1 MALLRVDLDGT
12 LIDSVEGIGN
22 CVRHALQGMG
32 APVPDAATLRGWI
45 GPPLRTSFA
54 RVFDDPRAIE
64 DAVALYRERFDA
76 IGWRE
81 HRVYDGVGVA
91 LESLRDAGHRLAIVT
106 AKNEPHAE
114 RIVAHLPFAHLFER
128 VTGATPDGRIGEKPQ
143 LIALALERLGASAEG
158 AWMIGDR
165 HHDVEGARHHGM
177 RSAGVLWGFGSEQEL
192 RHAGADVLVGTP
204 AELAGLP
211 LSGHS

>member
-1 MALLRVDLDGT
+1 MALLLVDLDGT
-12 LIDSVEGIGN
+12 LIDSVEGISN
-22 CVRHALQGMG
+22 CVRHALEGLG
-32 APVPDAATLRGWI
+32 APVPDAATMRGWI

-54 RVFDDPRAIE
+54 KVFDDPQRIE
-64 DAVALYRERFDA
+64 DAVRLYRERFDA
-76 IGWRE
+76 LGWRE
-81 HRVYDGVGVA
+81 HRVYAGVGDA
-91 LESLRDAGHRLAIVT
+91 LAALRDAGHRLAIVT

-128 VTGATPDGRIGEKPQ
+128 ITGATADGRIGEKPQ

-177 RSAGVLWGFGSEQEL
+177 RSAGVLWGFGSESEL
-192 RHAGADVLVGTP
+192 REAGADVVVQTP
-204 AELAGLP
+204 RQLADLP
-211 LSGHS
+211 V

>member
-1 MALLRVDLDGT
+1 MALLLVDLDGT
-12 LIDSVEGIGN
+12 LIDSVEGISN
-22 CVRHALQGMG
+22 CVRHALEGLG

-54 RVFDDPRAIE
+54 KVFDDPQRIE
-64 DAVALYRERFDA
+64 DAVRLYRERFDA
-76 IGWRE
+76 LGWRE
-81 HRVYDGVGVA
+81 HRVYAGVGDA
-91 LESLRDAGHRLAIVT
+91 LAALRDAGHRLAIVT

-128 VTGATPDGRIGEKPQ
+128 ITGATADGRIGEKPQ

-177 RSAGVLWGFGSEQEL
+177 RSAGVLWGFGSESEL
-192 RHAGADVLVGTP
+192 REAGADVVVQTP
-204 AELAGLP
+204 RQLADLP
-211 LSGHS
+211 L